1 MLDENLLKF
10 QNNKIALTTPN
21 CLSLRNNAALL
32 HSYLRHLRYLREN
45 IHIRLLK
52 QSAQKK
58 PKSLSQI
65 PLIYADKQQ
74 NLNSNTNYLSLLNNA
89 ACCIPLRYLRY
100 LQENN
105 TFEYSINAKKPQYS
119 PSDFIFFSYEATAI
133 FQTTDI
139 HLVTY
144 SQHHFIS
151 FG

>member
-1 MLDENLLKF
+1 MQLHYPLEFSDENILKF

-45 IHIRLLK
+45 IYIRLLK

-89 ACCIPLRYLRY
+89 ASCIPLRYLSY
-100 LQENN
+100 LQRE
-105 TFEYSINAKKPQYS
+105 
-119 PSDFIFFSYEATAI
+119 
-133 FQTTDI
+133 
-139 HLVTY
+139 
-144 SQHHFIS
+144 
-151 FG
+151 